1 VEFLG
6 MNPRECQVACHGV
19 LVHID
24 QAACGSGSATL
35 AEVLQDGQSLVVG
48 QAGVF
53 QDGAFAF
60 GEGMLAGAAID
71 QADASGLAAPAA
83 EVEIFATPDTGL
95 GALGILATE
104 VFDRVH
110 AGHPCS

>member
-1 VEFLG
+1 MGAGLG
-6 MNPRECQVACHGV
+6 QVAGHGV
-19 LVHID
+19 LVHLD
-24 QAACGSGSATL
+24 QAAGGPGPAAL
-35 AEVLQDGQSLVVG
+35 AEVLEDGQGLLVG

-53 QDGAFAF
+53 QDGPLAL
-60 GEGMLAGAAID
+60 GEGPLAGAAVD

-83 EVEIFATPDTGL
+83 EVEVFTASDTGL

-104 VFDRVH
+104 VFDRDH